1 MINKNALAYSKMK
14 ISEIRFPFCKKDDS
28 KETLGRHNTQ
38 HNNIWPNDS
47 QRVSKKSDTRNSS
60 KRCFYIECCYAFS
73 IRIWNAYT
81 QHNNALHYAVCRYAE
96 CPFSFA
102 V

>member
-1 MINKNALAYSKMK
+1 MTNKNALAYSK
-14 ISEIRFPFCKKDDS
+14 ISEIRFPLCKIDNS

-47 QRVSKKSDTRNSS
+47 QRVSKTSDTRNSS
-60 KRCFYIECCYAFS
+60 KRLFYIECCSAFS

-81 QHNNALHYAVCRYAE
+81 QHNNAHYAECRYAE